1 MLTEARPSIPALI
14 PRILYLAAYVAGGW
28 HATITGLSSL
38 RQGRIEVDLLMVLAA
53 LGAAVLGHWEEGVI
67 LLFLFTLSNALQAL
81 ALDRTRG
88 AVASLMKLRPDRAL
102 LVEDEDTLRWVP
114 IEDLAVGDVVRIRP
128 GDRVPVDGRVRSGR
142 SWIDESAMTGES
154 MPRSKGPGDEV
165 YAGTLNQE
173 GTLDVEVT
181 RPASDTVLARI
192 VKVVE
197 QARSEKAAL
206 QAGIDRFEQ
215 RYAQVVILGTVAL
228 AVLPILAGADVQA
241 SIYRALTVMVVASPC
256 AVAIA
261 APAAFL
267 SALSAAARS
276 GLLVKGG
283 RYLEQLADIDIV
295 AVDKTGTLTYG
306 RPRVVAVVPV
316 PGRRPEEILTLAA
329 AVESHSEHPLGIA
342 IVKEAQRRGLD
353 LPQAVDA
360 QTVAGQGIQGMVD
373 GRPVRIGSSSF
384 FAGDPA
390 AQWLE
395 RRSARLRE
403 HGMTVVWVGDPQGA
417 GLIALRDEIRPE
429 ARAAIAELKRL
440 GVKRV
445 VMISGDSQAVAD
457 AVARR
462 LGIDEAYGELLPE
475 DKVAKIE
482 ELAQQGRVAML
493 GDGINDAPAL
503 ARAHVGVAMGG
514 VGSDIALESADVVLV
529 SDQLDRIPYLLE
541 LGRRTRRVVYQGLT
555 AAVSVIAVL
564 VVATLLGRVR
574 LALGVVGHE
583 GSTVLVALNGLR
595 MLFATYRGGAGPQA
609 SPGRGAQSPA
619 RPAGA
624 RAGTGGRL
632 DAV

>member
-154 MPRSKGPGDEV
+154 IPRSKGPGDEV

-360 QTVAGQGIQGMVD
+360 QTVAGQGIQE
-373 GRPVRIGSSSF
+373 IG
-384 FAGDPA
+384 
-390 AQWLE
+390 
-395 RRSARLRE
+395 
-403 HGMTVVWVGDPQGA
+403 
-417 GLIALRDEIRPE
+417 
-429 ARAAIAELKRL
+429 
-440 GVKRV
+440 
-445 VMISGDSQAVAD
+445 
-457 AVARR
+457 
-462 LGIDEAYGELLPE
+462 
-475 DKVAKIE
+475 
-482 ELAQQGRVAML
+482 
-493 GDGINDAPAL
+493 
-503 ARAHVGVAMGG
+503 RAHV
-514 VGSDIALESADVVLV
+514 
-529 SDQLDRIPYLLE
+529 
-541 LGRRTRRVVYQGLT
+541 
-555 AAVSVIAVL
+555 
-564 VVATLLGRVR
+564 
-574 LALGVVGHE
+574 
-583 GSTVLVALNGLR
+583 
-595 MLFATYRGGAGPQA
+595 
-609 SPGRGAQSPA
+609 
-619 RPAGA
+619 
-624 RAGTGGRL
+624 
-632 DAV
+632 